1 MPTTKTTGRRVAIAC
16 QGGGSHTAFSAG
28 ALKRLVVADD
38 YDVVAL
44 TGTSG
49 GAIDALLAWYALLAD
64 GPEMVGDRLEAF
76 WREMSAT
83 SPVDLLTNEW
93 TLWTS
98 RALST
103 VLTPEIS
110 PYLYP
115 PVAAWQFKRVLKN
128 HVDFDRIPDLVAKYG
143 PATPL
148 LLIGAADVLS
158 GKFKVFRNGWD
169 ADTNAPVLEVSA
181 DAILASAAIPTLFR
195 AVHIDDGVYWDGLFS
210 QNPPVRDLP
219 DAKPDEIWVLQINPT
234 ERRAEPTS
242 MGDIRD
248 RRNELSGNLSLH
260 QELFFIDKINQLID
274 GDGKGNNLTGSK
286 YQRIEVRT
294 IEMDMKVE
302 LDSESKLD
310 RSPGFINA
318 LLERGQAQA
327 EEFLRSLP
335 AHAP

>member
-1 MPTTKTTGRRVAIAC
+1 MKTTGRRLAIAC

-28 ALKRLVVADD
+28 ALKRLVTDG
-38 YDVVAL
+38 YEVVAL

-49 GAIDALLAWYALLAD
+49 GAIDAVLAWYALLAD
-64 GPEMVGDRLEAF
+64 GPETVGDRLEAF
-76 WREMSAT
+76 WHEMSAT

-115 PVAAWQFKRVLKN
+115 PVAAEQFKKVLRN
-128 HVDFDRIPDLVAKYG
+128 HVDFDRVPDLVARCG
-143 PATPL
+143 PPTPL
-148 LLIGAADVLS
+148 LLVGAADVLS

-169 ADTNAPVLEVSA
+169 DDNDAPLLEVTA

-195 AVHIDDGVYWDGLFS
+195 AVHIDGGMYWDGLFS

-242 MGDIRD
+242 MGDA
-248 RRNELSGNLSLH
+248 
-260 QELFFIDKINQLID
+260 
-274 GDGKGNNLTGSK
+274 TGETSCPATC
-286 YQRIEVRT
+286 RCVRSCSSST
-294 IEMDMKVE
+294 
-302 LDSESKLD
+302 
-310 RSPGFINA
+310 RST
-318 LLERGQAQA
+318 
-327 EEFLRSLP
+327 S
-335 AHAP
+335 